1 MIMWGGCLLFLLV
14 MVILIGGGAWL
25 VATMTRESQARPAST
40 GQTSTLDVLK
50 MRYAKGEISKEQ
62 FEGMR
67 RDLGV

>member
-1 MIMWGGCLLFLLV
+1 MIMGMGCLFFLLIAV
-14 MVILIGGGAWL
+14 VLIGGGAWL
-25 VATMTRESQARPAST
+25 VATLTRDSQARPAGP

-62 FEGMR
+62 FEGLR